1 MMDKNP
7 KLQSVHAILLLS
19 DKYILQL
26 RDNKADISD
35 PGQWSLF
42 GGVLDGQE
50 SPIHAIKR
58 EIYEELLIEP
68 ADFQLLWYIDHYA
81 TFEKK
86 EIRSW
91 FFKSD
96 VSLVWLNHSLKE
108 GQSAKTFSFPQIKNL
123 HMPDIMKQSIICFD
137 KKR

>member
-1 MMDKNP
+1 MDKNP
-7 KLQSVHAILLLS
+7 KLQSAHAILLFA

-26 RDNKADISD
+26 RDDKPNISD
-35 PGQWSLF
+35 PGRWSLF
-42 GGVLDGQE
+42 GGLIDE
-50 SPIHAIKR
+50 SETSIQAIKR

-68 ADFQLLWYIDHYA
+68 DDFDLLWYVDHFA

-96 VSLVWLNHSLKE
+96 VSSVWLNHSLTE
-108 GQSAKTFSFPQIKNL
+108 GQNAKAFSFPQIKNL
-123 HMPDIMKQSIICFD
+123 HIPDIMKQSIIRFH
-137 KKR
+137 KER